1 MKADFEILLDR
12 IVSDIP
18 TVERLSVAVVEALAN
33 MLLVRGLVANVLFV
47 ATTTELDETISEFSS
62 GGVDDPA
69 IDGLGSP
76 VEEPFTVKV

>member
-1 MKADFEILLDR
+1 MKTDFEILLDR

-18 TVERLSVAVVEALAN
+18 AVERLSLAVVEALAN

-47 ATTTELDETISEFSS
+47 ATTTELDETIREFSS
-62 GGVDDPA
+62 GEVDDPA

>member
-1 MKADFEILLDR
+1 LKTDFEVLLDK

-47 ATTTELDETISEFSS
+47 ATTTELDETITEVSS
-62 GGVDDPA
+62 GVVDDPA
-69 IDGLGSP
+69 IDGLASP